1 MFLDIGSDSDLDL
14 YPPKKLLFWE
24 DRDWWGGFRVKD
36 SSSRILGCM
45 RQKGNLAF
53 LVDSLKHL
61 RLCGLDRLSYMLE
74 RQVTEFHPMST
85 TNIRTTRSLLPTV
98 LHAIDSVMLCI
109 SLPLVQWL
117 TQQPLN
123 QSTTICSL
131 VACVL
136 LFLVGELFG
145 IYKPGR
151 GRSADHEVGL
161 ATAAWTV
168 TYVCLLL
175 IGLFTRTSDTFA
187 RSSIVAWYF
196 VGGLFVLCT
205 HMFIRSVLESLGRRG
220 YGLSKTAIVG
230 SNRLGLEIARNAK
243 NSMDSGLMVVGFFD
257 DRGDGRRADITEGMP
272 PFLGDCNKLMDMIRT
287 GEIDTVL
294 ITLPMRAEKRIQSV
308 LDRLANTTAS
318 AYIVPDF
325 FVFELLHSRWTHV
338 GGLPVVSVFETP
350 MYGVDGWLKRAL
362 DLSISLV
369 GVVLVSP
376 ILLLCGLLVK
386 FTSPGPVFF
395 RQKRY
400 GLDGKEILV
409 WKFRSMVTCDNGPI
423 VKQATKND
431 PRITPIGAILRK
443 TSMDELPQ
451 LFNVILGSMSLVGPR
466 PHANAHNEH
475 FRTLIRGYMMRHKVK
490 PGITGLAQVEGSR
503 GETDTVEKMEA
514 RISLDHRYLREWSI
528 WMDIKILFKTIFV
541 VLKRDAY

>member
-1 MFLDIGSDSDLDL
+1 MS
-14 YPPKKLLFWE
+14 
-24 DRDWWGGFRVKD
+24 
-36 SSSRILGCM
+36 
-45 RQKGNLAF
+45 
-53 LVDSLKHL
+53 
-61 RLCGLDRLSYMLE
+61 
-74 RQVTEFHPMST
+74 MST
-85 TNIRTTRSLLPTV
+85 TNIRTTRSVLPPA
-98 LHAIDSVMLCI
+98 LHTIDSIMICI

-117 TQQPLN
+117 TNHPLN
-123 QSTTICSL
+123 QSITICSL
-131 VACVL
+131 IACML
-136 LFLVGELFG
+136 FFLVGELFG
-145 IYKPGR
+145 IYRPGR

-161 ATAAWTV
+161 AAAAWT
-168 TYVCLLL
+168 TSFVCLLL
-175 IGLFTRTSDTFA
+175 VAVFTRTSDTFA
-187 RSSIVAWYF
+187 RTSLVTWYF
-196 VGGLFVLCT
+196 VGGLFVLCS
-205 HMFIRSVLESLGRRG
+205 HMCVRILIESLGRRG
-220 YGLSKTAIVG
+220 YGLRKTAIVG

-243 NSMDSGLMVVGFFD
+243 SSTDSGLMIVGFFD
-257 DRGDGRRADITEGMP
+257 DRGDGRRAQQSEDAP
-272 PFLGDCNKLMDMIRT
+272 PFLGDCNKLMQMIGT
-287 GEIDTVL
+287 GDIDTVL

-338 GGLPVVSVFETP
+338 GGLPVVSVFESP

-369 GVVLVSP
+369 GIVLISP
-376 ILLLCGLLVK
+376 VLLICGLLVK

-409 WKFRSMVTCDNGPI
+409 WKFRSMHTCDNGPI

-431 PRITPIGAILRK
+431 PRVTPVGALLRK
-443 TSMDELPQ
+443 ASLDELPQ
-451 LFNVILGSMSLVGPR
+451 LFNVIFGSMSLVGPR

-475 FRTLIRGYMMRHKVK
+475 FRKLIRGYMMRHKVK

-514 RISLDHRYLREWSI
+514 RILLDHRYIRDWSI
-528 WMDIKILFKTIFV
+528 WMDIKILFKTFFV

>member
-1 MFLDIGSDSDLDL
+1 MLH
-14 YPPKKLLFWE
+14 
-24 DRDWWGGFRVKD
+24 
-36 SSSRILGCM
+36 
-45 RQKGNLAF
+45 A
-53 LVDSLKHL
+53 VDS
-61 RLCGLDRLSYMLE
+61 
-74 RQVTEFHPMST
+74 
-85 TNIRTTRSLLPTV
+85 I
-98 LHAIDSVMLCI
+98 MLCAT
-109 SLPLVQWL
+109 LPLVQWL
-117 TQQPLN
+117 TQQPSN

-131 VACVL
+131 VACMF
-136 LFLVGELFG
+136 LFLIGELFG
-145 IYKPGR
+145 IYRPGR

-161 ATAAWTV
+161 ATMAWTV
-168 TYVCLLL
+168 SYICLLML
-175 IGLFTRTSDTFA
+175 GIFTRTSDTFA

-196 VGGLFVLCT
+196 VGGLFVLST
-205 HMFIRSVLESLGRRG
+205 HMCVRAILESLGRRG
-220 YGLSKTAIVG
+220 YGARKTAIVG
-230 SNRLGLEIARNAK
+230 ANRLGLEVAINAK
-243 NSMDSGLMVVGFFD
+243 RSTDSGLLVVGFFD
-257 DRGDGRRADITEGMP
+257 DRGDGRGDGRRAEVTQDMP
-272 PFLGDCNKLMDMIRT
+272 PFLGDSNRLMEMVAS

-338 GGLPVVSVFETP
+338 GGLPVVSVFESP

-362 DLSISLV
+362 DMSISLV

-376 ILLLCGLLVK
+376 ILFICALLVK

-409 WKFRSMVTCDNGPI
+409 WKFRSMSTCDNGPI
-423 VKQATKND
+423 VKQATKDD
-431 PRITPIGAILRK
+431 PRITPVGAILRK
-443 TSMDELPQ
+443 TSLDELPQ

-475 FRTLIRGYMMRHKVK
+475 FRKLIRGYMMRHKVK

-503 GETDTVEKMEA
+503 GETDTIEKMEA
-514 RISLDHRYLREWSI
+514 RISLDHRYIRDWSI

-541 VLKRDAY
+541 VLRRDAY

>member
-1 MFLDIGSDSDLDL
+1 M
-14 YPPKKLLFWE
+14 
-24 DRDWWGGFRVKD
+24 
-36 SSSRILGCM
+36 
-45 RQKGNLAF
+45 
-53 LVDSLKHL
+53 
-61 RLCGLDRLSYMLE
+61 
-74 RQVTEFHPMST
+74 
-85 TNIRTTRSLLPTV
+85 
-98 LHAIDSVMLCI
+98 
-109 SLPLVQWL
+109 
-117 TQQPLN
+117 
-123 QSTTICSL
+123 
-131 VACVL
+131 L
-136 LFLVGELFG
+136 LFLIGELFG
-145 IYKPGR
+145 MYKPGR

-168 TYVCLLL
+168 TYFCLIA
-175 IGLFTRTSDTFA
+175 IGLFTRTSDTFS
-187 RSSIVAWYF
+187 RSSICAWYF
-196 VGGLFVLCT
+196 IGGLFVLCT
-205 HMFIRSVLESLGRRG
+205 HMCVRSILESLGRHG
-220 YGLSKTAIVG
+220 YGVRKTAIVG
-230 SNRLGLEIARNAK
+230 SNRLGQEIALNATI
-243 NSMDSGLMVVGFFD
+243 STDSGLKIVGFFD
-257 DRGDGRRADITEGMP
+257 DRGQGRRSDLSENMP
-272 PFLGDCNKLMDMIRT
+272 PFVGDCDKLLEMIGT

-338 GGLPVVSVFETP
+338 GGLPVVSVFESP

-369 GVVLVSP
+369 GIVLISP
-376 ILLLCGLLVK
+376 LLLICSLLVRV
-386 FTSPGPVFF
+386 SSAGPVFF

-409 WKFRSMVTCDNGPI
+409 WKFRSMYTCDNGPI

-431 PRITPIGAILRK
+431 PRITPVGAILRK

-451 LFNVILGSMSLVGPR
+451 LFNVVLGSMSLVGPR

-475 FRTLIRGYMMRHKVK
+475 FRKLIRGYMMRHKVK

-514 RISLDHRYLREWSI
+514 RISLDHRYIRDWSI

>member
-1 MFLDIGSDSDLDL
+1 MLH
-14 YPPKKLLFWE
+14 
-24 DRDWWGGFRVKD
+24 
-36 SSSRILGCM
+36 
-45 RQKGNLAF
+45 A
-53 LVDSLKHL
+53 VDSIM
-61 RLCGLDRLSYMLE
+61 LCG
-74 RQVTEFHPMST
+74 T
-85 TNIRTTRSLLPTV
+85 
-98 LHAIDSVMLCI
+98 
-109 SLPLVQWL
+109 LPLVQWL

-131 VACVL
+131 VACVF
-136 LFLVGELFG
+136 LFLIGELFG
-145 IYKPGR
+145 IYRPGR

-161 ATAAWTV
+161 ATMAWTV
-168 TYVCLLL
+168 SYICLLML
-175 IGLFTRTSDTFA
+175 GIFTRTSDTFA

-196 VGGLFVLCT
+196 VGGLFVLST
-205 HMFIRSVLESLGRRG
+205 HMCVRAILESLGRRG
-220 YGLSKTAIVG
+220 YGARKTAIVG
-230 SNRLGLEIARNAK
+230 ANRLGLEVAINAK
-243 NSMDSGLMVVGFFD
+243 RSTDSGLLVVGFFD
-257 DRGDGRRADITEGMP
+257 DRGDGRGDGRRAEVTQDMP
-272 PFLGDCNKLMDMIRT
+272 PFLGDSNRLMEMVAS

-338 GGLPVVSVFETP
+338 GGLPVVSVFESP

-362 DLSISLV
+362 DVSISLV

-376 ILLLCGLLVK
+376 ILLICALLVK
-386 FTSPGPVFF
+386 FSSPGPVFF

-409 WKFRSMVTCDNGPI
+409 WKFRSMSTCDNGPI
-423 VKQATKND
+423 VIQATKND
-431 PRITPIGAILRK
+431 PRITPVGSILRK
-443 TSMDELPQ
+443 TSLDELPQ

-475 FRTLIRGYMMRHKVK
+475 FRKLIRGYMMRHKVK

-514 RISLDHRYLREWSI
+514 RISLDHRYIRDWSI

-541 VLKRDAY
+541 VLRRDAY

>member
-1 MFLDIGSDSDLDL
+1 MS
-14 YPPKKLLFWE
+14 
-24 DRDWWGGFRVKD
+24 
-36 SSSRILGCM
+36 
-45 RQKGNLAF
+45 
-53 LVDSLKHL
+53 
-61 RLCGLDRLSYMLE
+61 
-74 RQVTEFHPMST
+74 MST
-85 TNIRTTRSLLPTV
+85 TNIRTTRSLLPPA
-98 LHAIDSVMLCI
+98 LHTIDSVMICI

-117 TQQPLN
+117 TNHPLN
-123 QSTTICSL
+123 QSITICSL
-131 VACVL
+131 IACML
-136 LFLVGELFG
+136 FFLVGELFG
-145 IYKPGR
+145 IYRPGR

-161 ATAAWTV
+161 AAAAWT
-168 TYVCLLL
+168 TSFVCLLL
-175 IGLFTRTSDTFA
+175 VGVFTRTSDTFA
-187 RSSIVAWYF
+187 RTSMVTWYF
-196 VGGLFVLCT
+196 VGGLFVLCS
-205 HMFIRSVLESLGRRG
+205 HMCVRSLIESLGRRG
-220 YGLSKTAIVG
+220 YGLRKTAIVG

-243 NSMDSGLMVVGFFD
+243 ASTDSGLMIVGFFD
-257 DRGDGRRADITEGMP
+257 DRGDGRRAEQSENTP
-272 PFLGDCNKLMDMIRT
+272 PFLGDCNKLMQMIGT
-287 GEIDTVL
+287 GDIDTVL

-338 GGLPVVSVFETP
+338 GGLPVVSVFESP

-369 GVVLVSP
+369 GIVLISP
-376 ILLLCGLLVK
+376 VLLICGLLVK

-409 WKFRSMVTCDNGPI
+409 WKFRSMHTCDNGPI

-431 PRITPIGAILRK
+431 PRVTPVGALLRK
-443 TSMDELPQ
+443 TSLDELPQ
-451 LFNVILGSMSLVGPR
+451 LFNVIFGSMSLVGPR

-475 FRTLIRGYMMRHKVK
+475 FRKLIRGYMMRHKVK

-514 RISLDHRYLREWSI
+514 RILLDHRYIRDWSI
-528 WMDIKILFKTIFV
+528 WMDIKILFKTFFV